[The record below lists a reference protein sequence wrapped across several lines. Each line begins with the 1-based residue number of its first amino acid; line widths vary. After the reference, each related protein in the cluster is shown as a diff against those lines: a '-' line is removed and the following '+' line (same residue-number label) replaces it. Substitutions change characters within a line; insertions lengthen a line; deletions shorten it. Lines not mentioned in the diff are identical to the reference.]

1 MADAAVADKSTA
13 VVMDDTVERL
23 LKERHTQ
30 VMSAIIA
37 IHQRLDQLN
46 GRTRTTEQQVAILAD
61 RSSRS
66 NALSW
71 SSIGAVVAGALYWM
85 LR

>member
-1 MADAAVADKSTA
+1 MA
-13 VVMDDTVERL
+13 
-23 LKERHTQ
+23 
-30 VMSAIIA
+30 AIIA

-71 SSIGAVVAGALYWM
+71 SSIGAVVAGGLYWL

>member
-1 MADAAVADKSTA
+1 MPTDDKLADERHSQVMAAV
-13 VVMDDTVERL
+13 
-23 LKERHTQ
+23 
-30 VMSAIIA
+30 IA
-37 IHQRLDQLN
+37 IHHRLDQLN
-46 GRTRTTEQQVAILAD
+46 GRTRETEQQVAVLAD

-71 SSIGAVVAGALYWM
+71 SSMGAVLAGGAYWL

>member
-1 MADAAVADKSTA
+1 MPTDDKLAD
-13 VVMDDTVERL
+13 
-23 LKERHTQ
+23 ERHSQ
-30 VMSAIIA
+30 VMSAVIA
-37 IHQRLDQLN
+37 IHHRLDQLN
-46 GRTRTTEQQVAILAD
+46 GRTRETEQQVAVLAD

-71 SSIGAVVAGALYWM
+71 SSMGAVLAGGAYWL

>member
-1 MADAAVADKSTA
+1 MPTDDKLAD
-13 VVMDDTVERL
+13 
-23 LKERHTQ
+23 ERHSQ
-30 VMSAIIA
+30 VMSAVIA
-37 IHQRLDQLN
+37 IHHRLDQLN
-46 GRTRTTEQQVAILAD
+46 GRTRETEQQVAVLSD

-71 SSIGAVVAGALYWM
+71 SSMGAVLAGGAYWL